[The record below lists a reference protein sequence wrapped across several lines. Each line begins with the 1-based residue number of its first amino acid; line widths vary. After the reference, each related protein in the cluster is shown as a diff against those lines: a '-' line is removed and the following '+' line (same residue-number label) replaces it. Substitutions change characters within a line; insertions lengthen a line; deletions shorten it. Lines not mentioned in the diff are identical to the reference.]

1 MDEPINGLD
10 KKSVQIFSSICTQHI
25 KEDGSVLFTSH
36 IYPKFKITKKVLLK
50 KFCNKKLYKNSFDSW
65 GKL

>member
-1 MDEPINGLD
+1 MD
-10 KKSVQIFSSICTQHI
+10 
-25 KEDGSVLFTSH
+25 
-36 IYPKFKITKKVLLK
+36 KVNIIRDNSTLK

>member
-36 IYPKFKITKKVLLK
+36 IYPKFKITKKVL
-50 KFCNKKLYKNSFDSW
+50 
-65 GKL
+65 